1 MSAHDARE
9 QYFLEL
15 VNRARMNP
23 AGEAAKL
30 GISLNKGVKTYYESK
45 GQIPVYLTAT
55 PKQVLAG
62 NSYLNNSAT
71 SHSNWM
77 LAQDVFSH
85 TGVGGSM
92 PWDRMV
98 AAGYSN
104 YANAGENIACGG
116 SSGSYNLN
124 AAVGTQHDKLFD
136 SVGHRIN
143 ILNDAYKEIGIGSV
157 GGVFQGNN
165 ALMSTQNFGTS
176 QTAGVFVTGVAYKDT
191 VSNNNF
197 YTIGEGQG
205 AISAKLYSG
214 ATLLK
219 SSTTADA
226 GGYGLKTTATGSLEI
241 VFSGGGTAAGSVGA
255 KFTLGAKNVKFD
267 LVDGNS
273 IETNSSA
280 TLTRGAVNGTLL
292 GIESKSLAGNALAN
306 KLCGNSGANTLSGGA
321 GNDVL
326 TGASGADTLS
336 GGSGTDSFCYRKL
349 AEGGDLVK
357 DFVEGDVFKFYSAGF
372 GNLAKGALGSGVF
385 HAWGSS
391 NGHDANDRFVLNT
404 VNDTL
409 YFDSNGSGSGG
420 LTKIATLGNGFVLS
434 ANDFLIV

>member
-30 GISLNKGVKTYYESK
+30 GINLNKDVKTYYESK
-45 GQIPVYLTAT
+45 GQIPAYLTAT

-62 NSYLNNSAT
+62 NSYLNDSAT

-85 TGVGGSM
+85 TGIGGSM

-98 AAGYSN
+98 AAGYTN
-104 YANAGENIACGG
+104 YANAGENIAWGG
-116 SSGSYNLN
+116 STASYNLN
-124 AAVGTQHDKLFD
+124 TAVGTQHDGLFN

-143 ILNDAYKEIGIGSV
+143 ILNDVYKEIGIGSV
-157 GGVFQGNN
+157 GGKFTSYN

-197 YTIGEGQG
+197 YSIGEGQG
-205 AISAKLYSG
+205 AISAKLYHG

-219 SSTTADA
+219 STATADA

-241 VFSGGGTAAGSVGA
+241 VFSGGTASGSVGA

-267 LVDGNS
+267 LVDSNS
-273 IETNSSA
+273 IETNANA
-280 TLTRGAVNGTLL
+280 TLTRDTVNGKLL
-292 GIESKSLAGNALAN
+292 GIENKSLAGNAQAN
-306 KLCGNSGANTLSGGA
+306 SLYGNSGANTLSGGA

-326 TGASGADTLS
+326 TGASGADTLN
-336 GGSGTDSFCYRKL
+336 GGSGADSFCYRKI

-357 DFVEGDVFKFYSAGF
+357 DFAEGDVFKFYSAGF

-404 VNDTL
+404 VTDTL
-409 YFDSNGSGSGG
+409 YYDSNGSASGG
-420 LTKIATLGNGFVLS
+420 LTKIATLGNGFTLS
-434 ANDFLIV
+434 DNDFLIV